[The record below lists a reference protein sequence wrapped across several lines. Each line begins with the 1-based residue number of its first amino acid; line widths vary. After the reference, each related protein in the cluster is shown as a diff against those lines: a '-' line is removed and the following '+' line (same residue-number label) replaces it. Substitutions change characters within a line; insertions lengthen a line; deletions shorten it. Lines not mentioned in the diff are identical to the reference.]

1 MKVGLVLPLA
11 EYPWRQP
18 SYGEIRALAL
28 QAEDSGFDSVWVFD
42 HLLFREADGPSEGI
56 WEAWTVLSAL
66 AEATDRV
73 QLGTLVLCTAFRNPA
88 VLAKMAVTL
97 DEVSRGRLV
106 LGLGCGWHAPEFEA
120 FGIPFDH
127 RVDRFEEALQIIVA
141 LMRTSRADFSGRHH
155 RLRDG
160 ELRPR
165 GPRSGGPPVLV
176 GAHGPRMTALTARYA
191 DLWNACWFGS
201 PSGAEATL
209 ARVRETC
216 LKEGRDPAT
225 LGLTLGVNVRVEDGA
240 EGVVQGGAEGGVE
253 CGTSPSSDGAPPPE
267 ASILTGS
274 PQAVARGLLTYASL
288 GVDHLILNLN
298 PHHRDAQRHLA
309 VALRLYRAACL
320 RQQQR

>member
-42 HLLFREADGPSEGI
+42 HLLFRDAQGPSEGI
-56 WEAWTVLSAL
+56 WESWTVLSAL

-73 QLGTLVLCTAFRNPA
+73 ELGTLVLCTAFRNPA

-97 DEVSRGRLV
+97 DEVSRSRLV

-127 RVDRFEEALQIIVA
+127 RVDRFEEALQII
-141 LMRTSRADFSGRHH
+141 LPLLRTGRADFSGRHH

-160 ELRPR
+160 ELRPH
-165 GPRSGGPPVLV
+165 GPRPGGPPVLV
-176 GAHGPRMTALTARYA
+176 GARGPRMTALAARYA
-191 DLWNACWFGS
+191 DLWNGCWFGS
-201 PSGAEATL
+201 PAGAEETL

-216 LKEGRDPAT
+216 LREKRDPAT
-225 LGLTLGVNVRVEDGA
+225 LGITLGVNVRVEDGTRLDA
-240 EGVVQGGAEGGVE
+240 DA
-253 CGTSPSSDGAPPPE
+253 TPPSAADLLS
-267 ASILTGS
+267 GS
-274 PQAVARGLLTYASL
+274 PQDVAHGLLTYASL
-288 GVDHLILNLN
+288 GVDHLVLNLN
-298 PHHRDAQRHLA
+298 PHHRDTQRQLSA
-309 VALRLYRAACL
+309 ALRLYRAASPPTTGEL
-320 RQQQR
+320 DT

>member
-42 HLLFREADGPSEGI
+42 HLLFRDAEGPSEGV
-56 WEAWTVLSAL
+56 WESWTVLSAL

-73 QLGTLVLCTAFRNPA
+73 ELGTLVLCTAFRNPA

-120 FGIPFDH
+120 FGVSFDH
-127 RVDRFEEALQIIVA
+127 RVDRFEEALQIILA
-141 LMRTSRADFSGRHH
+141 LLRTGRADFSGRHH
-155 RLRDG
+155 WLRDG

-165 GPRSGGPPVLV
+165 GPRPGGPPVLV
-176 GAHGPRMTALTARYA
+176 GALGPRMTALATRYA

-201 PSGAEATL
+201 PSGAEETL
-209 ARVRETC
+209 VRVAETC
-216 LKEGRDPAT
+216 LREGRDPAT
-225 LGLTLGVNVRVEDGA
+225 LGITLGVNVRPADGTPLA
-240 EGVVQGGAEGGVE
+240 PD
-253 CGTSPSSDGAPPPE
+253 GTAPPE
-267 ASILTGS
+267 TDILTGS
-274 PQAVARGLLTYASL
+274 PQDVARGLLTYASL

-309 VALRLYRAACL
+309 AALRLYRAAS
-320 RQQQR
+320 RPSTGAVHI

>member
-42 HLLFREADGPSEGI
+42 HLLFRDAQGPSEGI
-56 WEAWTVLSAL
+56 WESWTVLSAL

-73 QLGTLVLCTAFRNPA
+73 ELGTLVLCTAFRNPA

-127 RVDRFEEALQIIVA
+127 RVDRFEEALQIILA
-141 LMRTSRADFSGRHH
+141 LLRTGRADFSGRHH
-155 RLRDG
+155 RLQNG
-160 ELRPR
+160 ELRPH
-165 GPRSGGPPVLV
+165 GPRPGGPPVLV
-176 GAHGPRMTALTARYA
+176 GARGPRMTALAARYA

-201 PSGAEATL
+201 PASAEESL

-216 LKEGRDPAT
+216 RREGRDPAT
-225 LGLTLGVNVRVEDGA
+225 LGITLGVNVRVEDGTRIDA
-240 EGVVQGGAEGGVE
+240 D
-253 CGTSPSSDGAPPPE
+253 GTAPPPTD
-267 ASILTGS
+267 ILSGS
-274 PQAVARGLLTYASL
+274 PQDVAHGLLTYESL
-288 GVDHLILNLN
+288 GVDHLVLNLN
-298 PHHRDAQRHLA
+298 PHHRDTQRQLA
-309 VALRLYRAACL
+309 AALRLYRAASRPTTGVL
-320 RQQQR
+320 NT

>member
-1 MKVGLVLPLA
+1 MMKVGLVLPLA

-42 HLLFREADGPSEGI
+42 HLLFREARGPSEGI
-56 WEAWTVLSAL
+56 WESWTVLSAL

-73 QLGTLVLCTAFRNPA
+73 TLGTLVLCTAFRNPA

-106 LGLGCGWHAPEFEA
+106 LGLGCGWHTPEFEA

-127 RVDRFEEALQIIVA
+127 RVDRFEEALRIILA
-141 LMRTSRADFSGRHH
+141 LLRTGRADFSGRHH
-155 RLRDG
+155 RLRAG

-165 GPRSGGPPVLV
+165 GPRPGGPPVLV
-176 GAHGPRMTALTARYA
+176 GAHGPRMTALAARYA

-201 PSGAEATL
+201 PSGAEETL

-216 LKEGRDPAT
+216 RKEARDPAT
-225 LGLTLGVNVRVEDGA
+225 LGFTLGVNVRVGT
-240 EGVVQGGAEGGVE
+240 
-253 CGTSPSSDGAPPPE
+253 GTSPGPDGPPPPD
-267 ASILTGS
+267 ADILTGS
-274 PQAVARGLLTYASL
+274 PQDVARGLLTYATL
-288 GVDHLILNLN
+288 GVDHVVLNLN
-298 PHHRDAQRHLA
+298 PHHRDTQRQLA
-309 VALRLYRAACL
+309 AALRLYRAAPPPTTEAVNT
-320 RQQQR
+320 

>member
-11 EYPWRQP
+11 EYPWGQP

-42 HLLFREADGPSEGI
+42 HLLFREAGGPTEGI
-56 WEAWTVLSAL
+56 WESWTVLSAL

-73 QLGTLVLCTAFRNPA
+73 ELGTLVLCTAFRNPA

-106 LGLGCGWHAPEFEA
+106 LGLGSGWHAPEFDA

-127 RVDRFEEALQIIVA
+127 RVDRFEEALQIIVT
-141 LMRTSRADFSGRHH
+141 LLRTGRADFAGRHH

-165 GPRSGGPPVLV
+165 GARPGGPPVLV
-176 GAHGPRMTALTARYA
+176 GARGPRMTALAARYA

-201 PSGAEATL
+201 PSGSVEIL
-209 ARVRETC
+209 ERVRETC
-216 LKEGRDPAT
+216 LREKRDPAA
-225 LGLTLGVNVRVEDGA
+225 LGITLGVNVRVDQEDGTPA
-240 EGVVQGGAEGGVE
+240 
-253 CGTSPSSDGAPPPE
+253 SPGPAAPPD
-267 ASILTGS
+267 ADILTGS
-274 PQAVARGLLTYASL
+274 PQDVAHGLRAYASL
-288 GVDHLILNLN
+288 GVNHLILNLN
-298 PHHRDAQRHLA
+298 PHHRDAQRRLA
-309 VALRLYRAACL
+309 AALRLYRAAS
-320 RQQQR
+320 RQSPGQVNA

>member
-42 HLLFREADGPSEGI
+42 HLLFRDAQGPTEGI
-56 WEAWTVLSAL
+56 WESWTVLSAL

-73 QLGTLVLCTAFRNPA
+73 ELGTLVLCTAFRNPA

-127 RVDRFEEALQIIVA
+127 RVERFEEALQIILA
-141 LMRTSRADFSGRHH
+141 LLRTGRADFSGRHH

-160 ELRPR
+160 ELRPH
-165 GPRSGGPPVLV
+165 GPRPGGPPVLV
-176 GAHGPRMTALTARYA
+176 GARGPRMTALAARYA

-201 PSGAEATL
+201 PSGAEETL
-209 ARVRETC
+209 ARMRETC
-216 LKEGRDPAT
+216 LREGRDPAS
-225 LGLTLGVNVRVEDGA
+225 LGITLGVNVRVEDSTPPDTD
-240 EGVVQGGAEGGVE
+240 
-253 CGTSPSSDGAPPPE
+253 GTAPPVTD
-267 ASILTGS
+267 ILSGS
-274 PQAVARGLLTYASL
+274 PQHVADGLLTYASL
-288 GVDHLILNLN
+288 GVDHLVLNLN
-298 PHHRDAQRHLA
+298 PHHRDAQRQLA
-309 VALRLYRAACL
+309 AALRLYRAAS
-320 RQQQR
+320 RPTTGVVNT

>member
-28 QAEDSGFDSVWVFD
+28 RAEDSGFDSVWVFD
-42 HLLFREADGPSEGI
+42 HLLFREAQGPSEGI
-56 WEAWTVLSAL
+56 WESWTVLSAL

-73 QLGTLVLCTAFRNPA
+73 ELGTLVLCTAFRNPA

-97 DEVSRGRLV
+97 DEVSRGRLL

-127 RVDRFEEALQIIVA
+127 RVDRFEEALQIILA
-141 LMRTSRADFSGRHH
+141 LLRTGRADFSGRHH

-165 GPRSGGPPVLV
+165 GPRPGGPPVLV
-176 GAHGPRMTALTARYA
+176 GARGPRMTALAARYA

-201 PSGAEATL
+201 PSGAVETL
-209 ARVRETC
+209 AQVRESC
-216 LKEGRDPAT
+216 LREGRDPAT
-225 LGLTLGVNVRVEDGA
+225 LGITLGVNVRVEDGPP
-240 EGVVQGGAEGGVE
+240 GPD
-253 CGTSPSSDGAPPPE
+253 GTPAPDTG
-267 ASILTGS
+267 ILTGS
-274 PQAVARGLLTYASL
+274 PQDVARGLLTYASL
-288 GVDHLILNLN
+288 GVDHLVLNLN
-298 PHHRDAQRHLA
+298 PHHRDTQRHLA
-309 VALRLYRAACL
+309 AALRLYRAQS
-320 RQQQR
+320 RPTTGVVNT

>member
-42 HLLFREADGPSEGI
+42 HLLFRDAQGPSEGV
-56 WEAWTVLSAL
+56 WESWTVLSAL

-73 QLGTLVLCTAFRNPA
+73 ELGTLVLCTAFRNPA

-97 DEVSRGRLV
+97 DEVSRSRLV

-127 RVDRFEEALQIIVA
+127 RVDRFEEALQIILA
-141 LMRTSRADFSGRHH
+141 LLRTGGADFSGRHH

-165 GPRSGGPPVLV
+165 GPRPGGPPVLV
-176 GAHGPRMTALTARYA
+176 GARGPRMTALAARYA

-201 PSGAEATL
+201 PSGAEETL

-216 LKEGRDPAT
+216 LREGRDPAT
-225 LGLTLGVNVRVEDGA
+225 LGITLGVNVRVEDGTRLA
-240 EGVVQGGAEGGVE
+240 AD
-253 CGTSPSSDGAPPPE
+253 GTSPPPTD
-267 ASILTGS
+267 ILGGS
-274 PQAVARGLLTYASL
+274 PQDVAQGLQTYASL
-288 GVDHLILNLN
+288 GVDHLVLNLN
-298 PHHRDAQRHLA
+298 PHHRDTQRQLA
-309 VALRLYRAACL
+309 AALRLYRAVSPPTTGVL
-320 RQQQR
+320 NT